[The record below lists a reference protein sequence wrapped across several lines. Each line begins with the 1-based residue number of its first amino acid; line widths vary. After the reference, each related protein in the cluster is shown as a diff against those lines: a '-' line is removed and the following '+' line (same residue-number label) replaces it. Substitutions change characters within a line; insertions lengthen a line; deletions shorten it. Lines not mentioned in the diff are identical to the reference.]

1 MVVRTGRDVVFGS
14 LLAGGLCSF
23 TSAGLYG
30 GIALW
35 RGGALDPFWLAFA
48 ATVPLVLA
56 TPMVAYFLELLRRL
70 ARAKGELEELARRDG
85 LTGLLNRRAFFEAA
99 EEALRRARE
108 QRTPLTLLV
117 LDADHFKAINDSWGH
132 AAGDEALKVIAST
145 LLAATRQSDLVGRIG
160 GEEFA
165 VLLRN
170 AAPDEAGLVAD
181 RIVSAVR
188 LADFRRAGRPVP
200 LSVSIGIAALEP
212 GLDLDGLF
220 ARADAALYA
229 AKRAGRSR
237 SRAAEPDTGEG
248 FVRSGLRA
256 AR

>member
-1 MVVRTGRDVVFGS
+1 MRVRSRRDVVLGT
-14 LLAGGLCSF
+14 LLAGGLSSLA
-23 TSAGLYG
+23 SAGLYS

-35 RGGALDPFWLAFA
+35 RDGAPEPFWLAFA
-48 ATVPLVLA
+48 AAAPLLLA
-56 TPMVAYFLELLRRL
+56 APMVAYLLELLRRL
-70 ARAKGELEELARRDG
+70 ARAKGEIEELARRDG

-99 EEALRRARE
+99 EEALRQARE

-117 LDADHFKAINDSWGH
+117 LDADHFKAINDGHGH

-145 LLAATRQSDLVGRIG
+145 LLAATRQYDLVGRIG

-170 AAPDEAGLVAD
+170 AAPDEAGLVAE
-181 RIVSAVR
+181 RIVSAVA
-188 LADFRRAGRPVP
+188 LADFRRGGRPVP
-200 LSVSIGIAALEP
+200 LSVSVGIAVLEP

-229 AKRAGRSR
+229 AKWAGRGR
-237 SRAAEPDTGEG
+237 SRAAEPGAGEG
-248 FVRSGLRA
+248 FVRRA
-256 AR
+256 ARAAA

>member
-1 MVVRTGRDVVFGS
+1 MLIRTGRDVVLGTLVAS
-14 LLAGGLCSF
+14 GLSVCAS
-23 TSAGLYG
+23 TGLYAA
-30 GIALW
+30 IAFW
-35 RGGALDPFWLAFA
+35 RDGTLDPFWLAFSA
-48 ATVPLVLA
+48 AAPFVLA
-56 TPMVAYFLELLRRL
+56 TPMVAYLLELLRRL
-70 ARAKGELEELARRDG
+70 ARAKGEIEELARRDE

-108 QRTPLTLLV
+108 ERGPLTLLV
-117 LDADHFKAINDSWGH
+117 LDADHFKAINDAHGH

-145 LLAATRQSDLVGRIG
+145 LLAATRQYDLVGRIG

-170 AAPDEAGLVAD
+170 AAPDEAGLVAE
-181 RIVSAVR
+181 RIVSAVG

-229 AKRAGRSR
+229 AKRAGRGR
-237 SRAAEPDTGEG
+237 SRAAEPGTGEG
-248 FVRSGLRA
+248 FVRRGLRA
-256 AR
+256 AG